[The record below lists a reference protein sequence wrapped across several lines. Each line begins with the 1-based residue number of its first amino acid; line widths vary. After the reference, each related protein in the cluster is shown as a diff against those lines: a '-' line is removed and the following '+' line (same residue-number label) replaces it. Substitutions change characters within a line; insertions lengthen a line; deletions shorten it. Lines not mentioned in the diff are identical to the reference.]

1 MQLANIEQWSYCSQ
15 KKPSIN
21 TATYN
26 LGDFDPAV
34 SHCMSFRSSSST
46 SHFRT
51 SFTYIRIISGAG
63 AASEVTQRNYNNDKA
78 ATNTN
83 HIHNGRGI
91 SGNGNCNKKES

>member
-1 MQLANIEQWSYCSQ
+1 MQLANIERWSYCSQ

-34 SHCMSFRSSSST
+34 SHCVSFRSSSST

-51 SFTYIRIISGAG
+51 SFTYIRIISGA